1 MGRQVIRQYDEEIY
15 DLMVEVINE
24 IPVAV
29 ILDHKILV
37 MHAGINSPDLTIEEM
52 KAIPKGVDSTEHE
65 LLDELLW
72 ADPKDEDGSSMN
84 VDRGPE
90 FGPDISKAFLERNNL
105 DRIVRG
111 HTSVHDG
118 FADQHDG
125 RVITIWSAPTEGR
138 GSYANIDSSLVL
150 HVEHFDAFPIFSE
163 IEDWSVL

>member
-37 MHAGINSPDLTIEEM
+37 MLAGINSPDLTIEEM

-90 FGPDISKAFLERNNL
+90 FGPDISKAFLERNDV

-111 HTSVHDG
+111 HTTVEDG

-125 RVITIWSAPTEGR
+125 RVITIWSAPDEGNTN
-138 GSYANIDSSLVL
+138 GWDLL
-150 HVEHFDAFPIFSE
+150 
-163 IEDWSVL
+163 